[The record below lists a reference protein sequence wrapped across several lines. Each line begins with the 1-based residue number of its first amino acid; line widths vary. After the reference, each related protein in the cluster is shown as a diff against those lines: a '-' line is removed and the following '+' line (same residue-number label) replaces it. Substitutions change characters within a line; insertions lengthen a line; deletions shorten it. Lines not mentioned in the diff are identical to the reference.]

1 MWPSQEPSDVFMES
15 TMSSTALCATR
26 RATGKAKIPRCEGV
40 EMGFIRWCEYVDE
53 MTCPKQRCPEHGH
66 GRDWPLVATLVG
78 MAAIIIFLLPLLTAV
93 AE

>member
-1 MWPSQEPSDVFMES
+1 
-15 TMSSTALCATR
+15 
-26 RATGKAKIPRCEGV
+26 
-40 EMGFIRWCEYVDE
+40 MGFIRWCEYVDE